1 MKVII
6 LAAGEGTRLKPLT
19 NNTPKCLVSLF
30 GKSILQWQLDVFNY
44 FNIKDISIVKGYL
57 KDQINFSGIHYFQ
70 NLNYNQT
77 NMIETLFCAREKL
90 FGDIIISY
98 GDIIFEKNVFKK
110 LSDSKDDIS
119 LIIDKN
125 WEKYWKIR
133 FDNPLD
139 DAESLTIDQNGYIT
153 DIGQK
158 TTQLEMIQGQYIG
171 LMKFQ
176 NDGVKFL
183 KNFYDDAK
191 ELSTKSK
198 NPLNPNLPF
207 EKSFMTDLLR
217 AMINNGHK
225 IKSIQISN
233 GWLELDSYDDFIK
246 YERMHQEKTLSDFF
260 NVEN

>member
-6 LAAGEGTRLKPLT
+6 LAAGEGTRLRPLT
-19 NNTPKCLVSLF
+19 NDNPKCLVSLF

-44 FNIKDISIVKGYL
+44 FNIKDISVVKGYL
-57 KDQINFSGIHYFQ
+57 QDQINLSDIHYFQ
-70 NLNYNQT
+70 NSKYDQT
-77 NMIETLFCAREKL
+77 NMVETLFCAREKL
-90 FGDIIISY
+90 FGDVIISY

-110 LSDSKDDIS
+110 LLDSEDDIS

-125 WEKYWKIR
+125 WEKYWKLR
-133 FDNPLD
+133 FNNPLD

-176 NDGVKFL
+176 NNGVKFL

-207 EKSFMTDLLR
+207 EKSFMTDLLC
-217 AMINNGHK
+217 AMINSGHK
-225 IKSIQISN
+225 IKSIPTSN

-246 YERMHQEKTLSDFF
+246 YERMHKEKTLSEFF

>member
-6 LAAGEGTRLKPLT
+6 LAAGEGTRLRPLT

-30 GKSILQWQLDVFNY
+30 GKSILQWQLDVLNY
-44 FNIKDISIVKGYL
+44 FNIKDISVVKGYL
-57 KDQINFSGIHYFQ
+57 QDQINLSNIHYFQ
-70 NLNYNQT
+70 NSNYNQT
-77 NMIETLFCAREKL
+77 NMVETLFCAREKL
-90 FGDIIISY
+90 FDDVIISY

-110 LSDSKDDIS
+110 LSDSEDDIS

-125 WEKYWKIR
+125 WEKYWKLR

-158 TTQLEMIQGQYIG
+158 TTQLEMVQGQYIG

-176 NDGVKFL
+176 NEGVKFL
-183 KNFYDDAK
+183 KNFYDNAK

-217 AMINNGHK
+217 AMINNGYK
-225 IKSIQISN
+225 IRSIPISN

-246 YERMHQEKTLSDFF
+246 YERMYRKKTLSEFF